1 MKLLLTTLLLFSF
14 ISSSQGQTFGNEWI
28 NYNQRYFAFPIAQ
41 DGIYKIDYATLQAN
55 GVPLTGYS
63 SSRIQLHGRG
73 EEIPLMMIDGGDNS
87 FDPGDYFLFIAKGN
101 DGWLDKTIV
110 PNQAKLANPGYS
122 LISDTVFYY
131 YTWGSGIQGKRFSL
145 TNDPNYN
152 SYAPVNYVEKTIYS
166 KYSAVYADGYKYDQA
181 LGSIYSDGEGYG
193 LYELGSVT
201 GSFLNISIPTPQPY
215 LGNSFSPR
223 IEIRSSANSNANSTG
238 AFNHH
243 LKVGIGANNTVIVD
257 TSFNNYRQII
267 ANKTLSINDLSA
279 NSTNMKY
286 EIIGDV
292 GAAVDRQILTYFELT
307 YPRLTNANGT
317 NKDEFQLSNNP
328 NAIKS
333 RIDLQ
338 NLTAVAP
345 IAFSFGTQN
354 IAQKPFLQGG
364 NWTFLVPNTTNNTS
378 TSVFVFDT
386 LNVPVIPV
394 LKAVNGTGSF
404 VDYTISSTNAALLLV
419 YHTQLQQA
427 AMDYAAYRQ
436 SVAGGSNNVILANI
450 EDLKHQFG
458 GGVPHHP
465 AAIRRF
471 ASFIYNN
478 SNNKPTGLFLLGKGY
493 IPTLVRTNPTIQA
506 TNLIPTFGNPSSDN
520 ALTSNLDGTLFEP
533 LIPTG
538 RIAAKNNQEL
548 ADYLAKVIQYE
559 QNQHPSNSNFSATK
573 DEHKQILHFV
583 GGSNASQQTSF
594 QGYMNGM
601 KSIIEDSV
609 FAGNVTS
616 YIKTS
621 SNPLDPNV
629 VAGVTSKIQDG
640 VSIMNFFGHAAAS
653 NNGFEINID
662 EASNWENQG
671 KYPFVIGNSCY
682 NGELFKTTPSTSERT
697 VLIPNEG
704 AIGFLSSVFIGYDAF
719 LAYYTTELYKQIA
732 YKSYGK
738 SIGYQIQQTI
748 KSLQQPTDN
757 LILESTY
764 SQMVYHGDPTIK
776 INYSTD
782 PEIEITPQQ
791 LSFSPAQLNLSID
804 SIQLDLQIKNLG
816 TSILDTITIEVKR
829 NFPGTSVDSVYNFQ
843 IPLLH
848 YQHSFSAKFPLQPA
862 IGIGVNQFTISVD
875 IPSNHQEQYEEITN
889 NSIVDNFFIS
899 IDGINPV
906 WPYNYAV
913 IPTDTVT
920 VKASTINPIAPLNTY
935 FFELDTTDTYDSPQ
949 LRRFSMTE
957 LGGVKHVKPNQWK
970 NALGNNFPLICSDST
985 VYFWRVA
992 VDSSS
997 LQWKEFSFQYIPGKT
1012 GWGQDH
1018 FFQFKNNSFSNI
1030 SYNRPSRLREFPAT
1044 ESHTVTIDAFDT
1056 YNSYYSL
1063 FNAWLI
1069 DGSIQ
1074 EYATC
1079 GTTPYV
1085 YVGVI
1090 NPSTLIPWSTYCP
1103 TGTAVNNNQ
1112 LMNFGNQNNNCGCR
1126 NRTEKYFMFKQNDA
1140 TQMAALKSMLETGI
1154 PDGHYVVVYTP
1165 FLTMYSQWDNIAPQ
1179 IYTTFQAIGAPQLNN
1194 TQEEKPFALFFKKG
1208 TTTET
1213 VVKLWPQ
1220 DTIITAPFP
1229 PKLNLNAT
1237 IFKPDY
1243 IGLET
1248 TPFIG
1253 PATNWQTIYWRR
1265 DSLESPA
1272 TDSVR
1277 LYIQGY
1283 DLSGSL
1289 LTTIDTLFHP
1299 NDSITNLNSLLSAN
1313 NYPLMKLGV
1322 YYYDIANTTPAQV
1335 DRLHVLYSPIP
1346 EAAIDGTNAY
1356 YLAPNNDTIVEGQS
1370 ISFAVDVK
1378 NISTYPMDSLLVNY
1392 WVEDAQNVLHPIPYP
1407 RKGPLTIGQTI
1418 RDTIS
1423 FSSNGLVGQ
1432 NTLWMEVNPYVNGA
1446 TFETDQPE
1454 QYHFNNLLQQ
1464 PIYVNGDDKN
1474 PILDVTFNGKHILNG
1489 DIIDPTSDILI
1500 TLKDENEY
1508 LIMNDISDTTLFGVY
1523 LTDPAGVQ
1531 KRIPFIDGNGNT
1543 IMQWIPADS
1552 QSKKFKIMYPIE
1564 FLLNGKYMLMVQG
1577 SDRSGNLS
1585 GDFEYRVTFEVN
1597 RESAITQMMNYP
1609 NPFSTKTHF
1618 VFTLTGTEVPD
1629 DILIQI
1635 MTVSGKVV
1643 KEINEEELGQL
1654 EIGRNVTSYAWDGKD
1669 NFGDPLANGV
1679 YLYRVR
1685 AKINGEEIKRRAS
1698 GADSYFKEEFGKMY
1712 LFR

>member
-1 MKLLLTTLLLFSF
+1 MKTLLTTLLLLTI
-14 ISSSQGQTFGNEWI
+14 ISTHKAQTYGNEWI
-28 NYNQRYFAFPIAQ
+28 NNNQSYYAFPIAQ
-41 DGIYKIDYATLQAN
+41 DGIYKIDYATLQAS
-55 GVPLTGYS
+55 GVPLTGYF
-63 SSRIQLHGRG
+63 SSRIQIIGRE

-101 DGWLDKTIV
+101 DGWLDKSIV
-110 PNQAKLANPGYS
+110 PNPSKLANPGYS
-122 LISDTVFYY
+122 LISDTVYYY
-131 YTWGSGIQGKRFSL
+131 YTWGQGIQGKRFNI
-145 TNDPNYN
+145 TNDP
-152 SYAPVNYVEKTIYS
+152 SYTNFTPINHVSKTIYS
-166 KYSAVYADGYKYDQA
+166 KYGGFYADGFKYDQA

-193 LYELGSVT
+193 LTELGSVT
-201 GSFLNISIPTPQPY
+201 GAVLNVALPTPQPY
-215 LGNSFSPR
+215 LGVAFNPS
-223 IEIRSSANSNANSTG
+223 IQIRSSANSNASSTG
-238 AFNHH
+238 NFNHH
-243 LKVGIGANNTVIVD
+243 LKVGIGTNNTIIVD
-257 TSFNNYRQII
+257 TAFNNYRQII
-267 ANKTLSINDLSA
+267 ANKILSINDLTA
-279 NSTNMKY
+279 NNTNLKY
-286 EIIGDV
+286 EIVGDV
-292 GAAVDRQILTYFELT
+292 GATVDRQVLTYYELT
-307 YPRLTNANGT
+307 YPRLTNANGA
-317 NKDEFQLSNNP
+317 NKDEFQVANHP
-328 NAIKS
+328 TATKS
-333 RIDLQ
+333 RVDLL
-338 NLTAVAP
+338 NLSAGSP
-345 IAFSFGTQN
+345 IAFSFGSQT
-354 IAQKPFLQGG
+354 IAQKPFFSNGT
-364 NWTFLVPNTTNNTS
+364 WSFLIPNTANNS
-378 TSVFVFDT
+378 TTTVYLYDT
-386 LNVPVIPV
+386 LNVPLITTF
-394 LKAVNGTGSF
+394 KAINGTGSF
-404 VDYTISSTNAALLLV
+404 VDYTISSTDSALLLI
-419 YHTQLQQA
+419 YPAPLQQA

-436 SVAGGSNNVILANI
+436 SVAGGSHNVILASI
-450 EDLKHQFG
+450 DDLKHQFG

-471 ASFIYNN
+471 SSFIYHN
-478 SNNKPTGLFLLGKGY
+478 SNNKPIGLFLLGKGY
-493 IPTLVRTNPTIQA
+493 IPTLIRTNQTNQA
-506 TNLIPTFGNPSSDN
+506 NNLMPTFGNPSSDN
-520 ALTSNLDGTLFEP
+520 AITSLLDGTLFEP

-548 ADYLAKVIQYE
+548 ADYLAKVIAYE
-559 QNQHPSNSNFSATK
+559 QGQHPNYANFSGVK
-573 DEHKQILHFV
+573 DAHKQILHFV
-583 GGSNASQQTSF
+583 GGSSSAQQSSF

-601 KSIIEDSV
+601 KNIIEDSI

-629 VAGVTSKIQDG
+629 VAGVTTKIQDG

-662 EASNWENQG
+662 EAANWNNQG
-671 KYPFVIGNSCY
+671 NYPFVIGNSCY
-682 NGELFKTTPSTSERT
+682 NGELFKTTSSTSERT

-732 YKSYGK
+732 FKNYGK

-748 KSLQQPTDN
+748 KSLQHPNDN

-764 SQMVYHGDPTIK
+764 SQMVYHGDPIIK
-776 INYSTD
+776 INYSTQ
-782 PEIEITPQQ
+782 PEIKITPQQ
-791 LSFSPAQLNLSID
+791 LSFSPAQLNLSVD
-804 SIQLDLQIKNLG
+804 SFQLDLDIKNLG
-816 TSILDTITIEVKR
+816 ISILDTINIEIKR
-829 NFPGTSVDSVYNFQ
+829 NFPLSSVDSVYNFQ
-843 IPLLH
+843 IPFLH
-848 YQHSFSAKFPLQPA
+848 YQHQFSAKFPLQPA

-875 IPSNHQEQYEEITN
+875 IPNNHPEQYEEITN
-889 NSIVDNFFIS
+889 NSIVSNFFIT

-913 IPTDTVT
+913 IPNDTVT

-935 FFELDTTDTYDSPQ
+935 LFELDTTDTYDSPQ

-957 LGGVKHVKPNQWK
+957 LGGVKQVKPNQWK
-970 NALGNNFPLICSDST
+970 NASGNNFPLICSDST

-992 VDSSS
+992 IDSST
-997 LQWKEFSFQYIPGKT
+997 LNWKEFSFQYIPGKT

-1030 SYNRPSRLREFPAT
+1030 IYDRPTRLREFPAT
-1044 ESHTVTIDAFDT
+1044 ESHTVTVDAFDT
-1056 YNSYYSL
+1056 YSAYYSL

-1103 TGTAVNNNQ
+1103 TGTSVNNNQ

-1140 TQMAALKSMLETGI
+1140 IQMAALKTMLETGI

-1179 IYTTFQAIGAPQLNN
+1179 IYSTFQAIGAPQINN

-1208 TTTET
+1208 STTET

-1220 DTIITAPFP
+1220 DTIVAAPFP

-1237 IFKPDY
+1237 ILKPDY
-1243 IGLET
+1243 IGQET

-1265 DSLESPA
+1265 DSLETPA

-1283 DLSGSL
+1283 DLAGSL
-1289 LTTIDTLFHP
+1289 LTTIDTIFEP
-1299 NDSITNLNSLLSAN
+1299 NDSITNLNAVLNASS
-1313 NYPLMKLGV
+1313 YPLMKIGV
-1322 YYYDIANTTPAQV
+1322 YYSDISNTTPAQV
-1335 DRLHVLYSPIP
+1335 DRLHVLYTPVP
-1346 EAAIDGTNAY
+1346 EAAIDGTSAY
-1356 YLAPNNDTIVEGQS
+1356 YLTPNSDTISEGQS

-1378 NISTYPMDSLLVNY
+1378 NISTYPMDSLLINY
-1392 WVEDAQNVLHPIPYP
+1392 WIEDANNVIHPIPYP
-1407 RKGPLTIGQTI
+1407 RKPPLGVAQTI

-1423 FSSNGLVGQ
+1423 LSSNGLVGQ
-1432 NTLWMEVNPYVNGA
+1432 NTLWMEVNPYVNSA
-1446 TFETDQPE
+1446 TFEKDQPE
-1454 QYHFNNLLQQ
+1454 QYHFNNLLQL
-1464 PIYVNGDDKN
+1464 PVFISGDDKN

-1523 LTDPAGVQ
+1523 LTDPTGVQ
-1531 KRIPFIDGNGNT
+1531 KRIPFIDASGNT
-1543 IMQWIPADS
+1543 IMQWIPADN
-1552 QSKKFKIMYPIE
+1552 QTKKFKIIYPKE
-1564 FLLNGKYMLMVQG
+1564 FLVDGKYVLMVQG

-1585 GDFEYRVTFEVN
+1585 GDFEYRVNFEVI
-1597 RESAITQMMNYP
+1597 RESAITQMLNYP

-1618 VFTLTGTEVPD
+1618 VFTLTGTTVPD

-1635 MTVSGKVV
+1635 MTVTGKVV
-1643 KEINEEELGQL
+1643 KEINEEELG
-1654 EIGRNVTSYAWDGKD
+1654 EIAIGKNITTYAWDGKD

-1679 YLYRVR
+1679 YLYRVK

-1698 GADSYFKEEFGKMY
+1698 GADTYFKEEFGKMY